1 MIAEMVFRSQTLFC
15 SKRNQEEP
23 DSAEPLKLHLL
34 RGALWRRPGQSSTGG
49 GVDASTCHR
58 LLLLWVLDQRL
69 CSSTA
74 CVETLQ
80 HLLLPPPTHTAA
92 SCVSADAPT
101 LMWER
106 RQPWESTP
114 TLLRLLKIA
123 RAHRLDWSRSGGDGA
138 RSAAQT
144 WSVGDVTMA
153 DEDSASPAPYL
164 EIRKLLQFR
173 FPSARKR
180 TQRSGAAL
188 NHRTVKR

>member
-1 MIAEMVFRSQTLFC
+1 MEEARTIQHRRRSGC
-15 SKRNQEEP
+15 
-23 DSAEPLKLHLL
+23 LHVAV
-34 RGALWRRPGQSSTGG
+34 GDGPAALQQ
-49 GVDASTCHR
+49 HR
-58 LLLLWVLDQRL
+58 LCRDAAA
-69 CSSTA
+69 S
-74 CVETLQ
+74 
-80 HLLLPPPTHTAA
+80 PPPHHTHTVA
-92 SCVSADAPT
+92 SCASADAPT

-123 RAHRLDWSRSGGDGA
+123 RAHRLDWSRSGGDG
-138 RSAAQT
+138 AAQT